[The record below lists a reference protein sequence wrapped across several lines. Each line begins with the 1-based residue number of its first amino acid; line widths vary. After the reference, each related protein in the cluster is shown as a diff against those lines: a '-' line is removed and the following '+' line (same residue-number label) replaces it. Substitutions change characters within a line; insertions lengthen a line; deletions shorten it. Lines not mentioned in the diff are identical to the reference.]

1 MGQKKRFVRFP
12 NNSGSGNDDLFQFF
26 GFKSTSSSKTIS
38 NISILTYDPEE
49 LYASRYKADE
59 LQESMEIMKDSIS
72 AKLNVHGL
80 LVNRQLMGLEKA
92 QPTSETNEF
101 TEVHTNIEWDA
112 NVGMVVALVFGL
124 VFLIGLTI
132 LSIRHMSSKGSQ

>member
-1 MGQKKRFVRFP
+1 
-12 NNSGSGNDDLFQFF
+12 
-26 GFKSTSSSKTIS
+26 
-38 NISILTYDPEE
+38 
-49 LYASRYKADE
+49 
-59 LQESMEIMKDSIS
+59 
-72 AKLNVHGL
+72 
-80 LVNRQLMGLEKA
+80 MGLEKA